1 MKLFITTIIILLGF
15 IANSQNLLPTEQKA
29 LVNVKVTNF
38 KNISRKG
45 EIVIFENI
53 GTKKTLSGITKSNGK
68 FSILIP
74 KGSKYDIKIKDFGD
88 GIDYSQMEIPA
99 GEGLFTFELI
109 IQIEPSKTYTLKN
122 VFFDTGKATLKKE
135 SYIALN
141 DLVEILKIKNTMEI
155 EIAGHTD
162 NVGSI
167 ESNIKLSKER
177 ANSVR
182 NYLIKKG
189 ISAKRVVAKGYGET
203 QHVADNLTIEGK
215 QKNRRTEV
223 RIIKE

>member
-53 GTKKTLSGITKSNGK
+53 DTKKTLSGITKSNGK

-88 GIDYSQMEIPA
+88 GIDYTQMEIPA
-99 GEGLFTFELI
+99 SEGLYTFELI

-162 NVGSI
+162 NVGTI

-189 ISAKRVVAKGYGET
+189 ITANRIIAKGYGET
-203 QHVADNLTIEGK
+203 QAVADNLTPQGRK
-215 QKNRRTEV
+215 KNRRTEV

>member
-53 GTKKTLSGITKSNGK
+53 DTKKTLSGITKSNGK

-88 GIDYSQMEIPA
+88 GIDYTQMEIPA

-135 SYIALN
+135 SFIALN

-167 ESNIKLSKER
+167 ESNLKLSKER

-189 ISAKRVVAKGYGET
+189 ISAKRVIAKGYGET
-203 QHVADNLTIEGK
+203 QAVADNLTPQGR